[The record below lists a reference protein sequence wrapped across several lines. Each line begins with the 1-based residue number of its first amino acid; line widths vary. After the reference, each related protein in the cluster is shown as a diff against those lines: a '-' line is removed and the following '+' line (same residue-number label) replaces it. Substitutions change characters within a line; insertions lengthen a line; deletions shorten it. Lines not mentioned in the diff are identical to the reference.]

1 LCICAQFV
9 HSDFKQ
15 DLFMFV
21 YECGNGFL
29 FQSLKS
35 EVLSLGELFL
45 LISILQLVP
54 AGKEK

>member
-1 LCICAQFV
+1 
-9 HSDFKQ
+9 
-15 DLFMFV
+15 MFV

-35 EVLSLGELFL
+35 EILSLGELFL